1 MKVFFKTRKE
11 IVDNLLWL
19 PVGVR
24 RRIGRHSEDGRL
36 GDLIDQID
44 HHLQIMLFSR
54 NREGRKAVFIQKSVQ
69 NGRRRTHRK
78 PSRQPN

>member
-1 MKVFFKTRKE
+1 MFLKTREE
-11 IVDNLLWL
+11 IVDILLWL

-36 GDLIDQID
+36 GELLDQID
-44 HHLQIMLFSR
+44 HHIRIMLFSR
-54 NREGRKAVFIQKSVQ
+54 DKEGREADCIQKSVQ
-69 NGRRRTHRK
+69 NGRRRTRRK